1 MKLKI
6 FFYILLCQIIV
17 SSENSF
23 ELNII
28 DNSFIYIY
36 VGTPKQK
43 LKFYIDFQMNLNIIF
58 SHKFNSQ
65 LSTSLNKSHIYYNF
79 SSSLGIFSGLFSKDK
94 FEFENNFFDLYFLLT
109 NFSSYEKYNFDGIIG
124 LGFSDKN
131 SLLNS
136 FSFISFLK
144 RENLINNEIISI
156 NKKRNLIIGKNLIN
170 ENFIINNQTE
180 INLTDSKKNYPNTF
194 SLIKGIYF
202 FSKENIEL
210 YKENKFKIAFE
221 LNFDKS
227 ITNQLIISKNIF
239 EKFYKQFLNEND
251 LNNSLSLFKKNSP
264 IPNHEIVSFSNLIYE
279 SGFFFNESN
288 IINFK
293 NENSNFEIEVSSDF
307 DDFILLNLDFL
318 KSEIIIF
325 DYEKMKL
332 LLYNCLNCGIK
343 TKNENNYNTLFMFIF
358 LFSLI
363 SIIIMILIMKSM
375 IKKKKVIH
383 TKFLKTYNL
392 II

>member
-6 FFYILLCQIIV
+6 FIFILLCQL
-17 SSENSF
+17 SLNNSF
-23 ELNII
+23 ELKIL
-28 DNSFIYIY
+28 DNSFIYIN

-43 LKFYIDFQMNLNIIF
+43 LKFYIDFQMNLNVIF

-79 SSSLGIFSGLFSKDK
+79 NSSQGIFSGIFSKDK
-94 FEFENNFFDLYFLLT
+94 FEFENNIFNLYFLLT
-109 NFSSYEKYNFDGIIG
+109 NFSSYKNFNFDGIIG

-144 RENLINNEIISI
+144 RENLIDNEIISI
-156 NKKRNLIIGKNLIN
+156 NNNGNLIIGKSLIN
-170 ENFIINNQTE
+170 EKFNIYNQTE
-180 INLTDSKKNYPNTF
+180 INLTDTKKTYPNTF
-194 SLIKGIYF
+194 SLIKGISF
-202 FSKENIEL
+202 FSKKNLEFH
-210 YKENKFKIAFE
+210 KESNFNIAFE
-221 LNFDKS
+221 LNFAQS
-227 ITNQLIISKNIF
+227 ITNQLIISNNIF
-239 EKFYKQFLNEND
+239 DKFYTQFLDEND
-251 LNNSLSLFKKNSP
+251 LNNSLSLLKENSQ
-264 IPNHEIVSFSNLIYE
+264 IPNHEIITFQNHNYE

-288 IINFK
+288 SINFH
-293 NENSNFEIEVSSDF
+293 NENSNFQIEVSSDF
-307 DDFILLNLDFL
+307 DDFIFFNLNFL

-332 LLYNCLNCGIK
+332 ILYNCLNCGLK
-343 TKNENNYNTLFMFIF
+343 KEDENNYKTLFMFIF

-363 SIIIMILIMKSM
+363 SIIIMILVMKSM
-375 IKKKKVIH
+375 IKKKKVTH